1 MSWCFADARDDPEI
15 GVIILTGDSRVADA
29 MGVKCRLR
37 ISQTFEEH
45 TGRVLQCVWQHLT
58 TAYKLFAQS
67 RRLQQFAGVDLKAP
81 RTPIQCTIV
90 AFDTRTTGSVVQKV

>member
-29 MGVKCRLR
+29 MGVKWRLR
-37 ISQTFEEH
+37 ISQTFKEH

-58 TAYKLFAQS
+58 TAYKLVAQS
-67 RRLQQFAGVDLKAP
+67 RRLQQFADVLKAP

-90 AFDTRTTGSVVQKV
+90 AFDTRTIGSVVQKV